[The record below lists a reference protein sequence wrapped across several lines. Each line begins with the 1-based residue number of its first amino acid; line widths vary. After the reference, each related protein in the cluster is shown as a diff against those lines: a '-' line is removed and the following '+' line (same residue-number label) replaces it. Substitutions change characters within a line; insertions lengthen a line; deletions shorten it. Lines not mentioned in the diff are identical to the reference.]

1 MFSDKAATILSQ
13 SVNAISIWGAQSNGQ
28 YKILKNYK
36 NFVQLTEMED
46 SFSAHIYKY
55 NIVTQVIRD

>member
-36 NFVQLTEMED
+36 NCVQLTEMED